1 MVSERQNVFMTRGQK
16 VKSVLAC
23 LWWIARLVAVLIF
36 DDAFRGESFDL
47 GRGRVVLVRRF
58 QEQSL
63 ALDLQWIPNIEH
75 FISKWTMNIK
85 DLRFT
90 LSRDPKN
97 SSWLQQKFKALL
109 ACSILWR
116 CSSASSLS
124 LRILAWKLSKY
135 RTKFY
140 VPDFAPLVPNS
151 ISHVSKIPRYLCNLL
166 GVSGGWR
173 FRGRRHDFVL
183 VRAND
188 SLHVRNWKV

>member
-1 MVSERQNVFMTRGQK
+1 MNCSSCRRPY
-16 VKSVLAC
+16 
-23 LWWIARLVAVLIF
+23 
-36 DDAFRGESFDL
+36 FRWRFPW
-47 GRGRVVLVRRF
+47 RVVWSRKRPRCTCA
-58 QEQSL
+58 SL
-63 ALDLQWIPNIEH
+63 PGAVSRPRPSMNSKRGALYLE
-75 FISKWTMNIK
+75 NIK
-85 DLRFT
+85 ALRFT

-140 VPDFAPLVPNS
+140 VPDSAPLVPNS